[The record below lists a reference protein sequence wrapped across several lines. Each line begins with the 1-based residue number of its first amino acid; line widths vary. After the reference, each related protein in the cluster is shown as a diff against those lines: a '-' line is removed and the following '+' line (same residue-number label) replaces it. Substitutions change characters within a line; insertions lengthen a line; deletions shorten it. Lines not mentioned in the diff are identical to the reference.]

1 MRRKEWMEE
10 AKEERKKVTKKDR
23 SEDRVGEEGGRKEG
37 KNRGVQRREA
47 GMGERSEEIRV
58 QRRKDGRFSEVKCI

>member
-23 SEDRVGEEGGRKEG
+23 SEDRVGEEGGRKEKIEEFKEG
-37 KNRGVQRREA
+37 KQGWGKGVRK
-47 GMGERSEEIRV
+47 SEFKEEGWKV
-58 QRRKDGRFSEVKCI
+58 L